1 MNKAKKR
8 NKLVAG
14 GKLGRPKK
22 LTPAELRR
30 GVEAYFA
37 SISYMEPVT
46 REEFVVLNTDPK
58 TGAVEFL
65 LDKMGHRA
73 VRNVPVLGADG
84 KPLMR
89 LVYTQAPGDYG
100 LCDFLKISRD
110 TWDRYGRAVEL
121 LEERRQK
128 EATRQ
133 DGEPVPY
140 GQDEDPELQEARDYA
155 EIYTLARGR
164 VCAYLESAAEVKGAA
179 KGAVFKL
186 ERIYGLSEKKDV
198 TISAGASIEEYLR
211 AVGGEAEY

>member
-8 NKLVAG
+8 N
-14 GKLGRPKK
+14 KLGRPKK

-89 LVYTQAPGDYG
+89 LVYTQAPGDFG
-100 LCDFLKISRD
+100 LCDYLHISPD
-110 TWDRYGRAVEL
+110 TWARYGNQKP
-121 LEERRQK
+121 EEP
-128 EATRQ
+128 
-133 DGEPVPY
+133 GY
-140 GQDEDPELQEARDYA
+140 DPDYA
-155 EIYTLARGR
+155 EIYARARGR
-164 VCAYLESAAEVKGAA
+164 ICAYLEGASEEKGGR
-179 KGAVFKL
+179 GAQFKL
-186 ERIYGLSEKKDV
+186 ERMYGLTNEAKV
-198 TISAGASIEEYLR
+198 VVAGGLEAWLR
-211 AVGGEAEY
+211 EIGEDGVKY